1 MSARVIALS
10 LLALGGCATAP
21 LEIQT
26 TPEATIAMEAEAPAA
41 APADDLA
48 LRETL
53 APEPVRPPRTRAR
66 QVSPAAA
73 LAAANASA
81 RRRPGPDGF
90 VDATHIYDY
99 APGAIFEL
107 YATPEF
113 LSTIALEEGETLQ
126 TTAAGDTARW
136 MVEAVPTA
144 GEDEGRTIVLVKP
157 MRAGVRTNIV
167 LVTDRRTY
175 LVEAIAVAAG
185 QAYSAQIAWRYPEDG
200 LARRVAGPT
209 VTLDALNFRY
219 RIETVRGRTPHWRP
233 QRVFDDGRR
242 TYIEFQLDLET
253 SEAPPLFIRNGNEAQ
268 LVNYRVRGNRYVVDR
283 LFDAADLRLGDRHP
297 IVVRISR
304 EVLR

>member
-21 LEIQT
+21 LEIQS
-26 TPEATIAMEAEAPAA
+26 TPEATIPLDVEAPAA

-53 APEPVRPPRTRAR
+53 SPEPVRPPRTRAR

-73 LAAANASA
+73 LAAANANA

-113 LSTIALEEGETLQ
+113 LSTIELEEGETLQ
-126 TTAAGDTARW
+126 TSAGGDTARW
-136 MVEAVPTA
+136 MVEAVPAA
-144 GEDEGRTIVLVKP
+144 GVEEGRTIVLVKP

-242 TYIEFQLDLET
+242 TYIEFPLDLET
-253 SEAPPLFIRNGNEAQ
+253 SEAPPLFIRHGGEAQ

-283 LFDAADLRLGDRHP
+283 LFDAADLRLGDRQP

-304 EVLR
+304 EVRR

>member
-1 MSARVIALS
+1 MSARSIAFS
-10 LLALGGCATAP
+10 ILALGGCATAP
-21 LEIQT
+21 LEIQSTLGTAT
-26 TPEATIAMEAEAPAA
+26 TMEAEAPE
-41 APADDLA
+41 PGDDLA
-48 LRETL
+48 LRQTL
-53 APEPVRPPRTRAR
+53 PPEPARPPRTRVR

-113 LSTIALEEGETLQ
+113 LSTIELEEGETLL

-136 MVEAVPTA
+136 MVEAVPAA
-144 GEDEGRTIVLVKP
+144 GAEEGRTIVLVKP

-185 QAYSAQIAWRYPEDG
+185 QAYSARIAWRYLEHG

-219 RIETVRGRTPHWRP
+219 RIETVRGRAPHWRP

-242 TYIEFQLDLET
+242 TYIEFPLDLET
-253 SEAPPLFIRNGNEAQ
+253 SEAPPLFIRNGGEAQ

-283 LFDAADLRLGDRHP
+283 LFDAAELRLGDRHP

-304 EVLR
+304 EARR